1 MPNSQSRTAATS
13 SWDSIAYW
21 GDHESFSMSTNS
33 RGGSNTA
40 EDQGGT
46 TPAVAP
52 DETAR
57 IRDPSVASRTSNRS
71 RGSNQTNRSRR
82 SGRSS
87 GSREFHTPA
96 VGLLQQQQR
105 SPSTMSQGSRS
116 SVYRSGSTIRQG
128 MTSTG
133 SRRADPSAG
142 GSRRSRRS
150 FTSELLGAT
159 VRRAARSYRTELPP
173 LPPGHSR
180 HARVPDHARVPASPL
195 GSIIDFGGRD
205 DDESAGGSTIET
217 RESMAR
223 ESAASASETRQSM
236 AGGSAAS
243 ASKTR
248 QSMARESAVSA
259 ASDVGNANPEDLFN
273 VIFDRP
279 TARTNVDLV
288 GTSKVILPRDAR
300 GDKGTYTFHKNRG
313 FAIQGID
320 NKLGVPSYLHNDIFG
335 FKDNGDG
342 KDQKIQNQILIDQRK
357 MEKIV
362 EHCTEYDFAYVFNIY
377 PQADLNVDP
386 DEYVLSGGDFQDLFD
401 TSVTINMLKEYTE
414 ATYVD
419 ALMHQIN
426 LNRFSSDETSLE
438 WALAFLKNSV
448 TDDLHSQVAIEYN
461 DLPDVQQ
468 GPVMYLYLV
477 LQEVF
482 GSCRESVDSLQKFLK
497 HVKSKGVPAWK
508 GENVYVFSQVVKGAV
523 SKLEHEGQLHADA
536 LTDVME
542 GLCRCTVPEFKEV
555 MQKYKNDRAVFELEN
570 NVGDFMWDC
579 KSTKEEIFHILSIGV
594 KKYKSMAQA
603 KEWSVPSSKSRF
615 NASLTDGNQNDGKVD
630 CWNCNKRHKGGAKEC
645 RMPRDEEAIKR
656 NREAFLKK
664 KREAKAAKSIS
675 NSSSQSDY
683 KRTNDWSKPQAN
695 ESVRVINGVA
705 HCFCKLCGDDGMWV
719 KDHSKGY
726 HHKAQADD
734 WSLASLKELS
744 PKHPLFTFK
753 KTGGSSTSGG
763 SGGGGDTIQ
772 RAAVAAALKRIAE
785 TTQSE
790 EELGVC
796 KATATALSIKPDF

>member
-1 MPNSQSRTAATS
+1 MPNSQSRSAATS

-21 GDHESFSMSTNS
+21 GDHEDFSMSTNS
-33 RGGSNTA
+33 REGSNTA

-46 TPAVAP
+46 TPTVAP
-52 DETAR
+52 DEAAR
-57 IRDPSVASRTSNRS
+57 IRDPSVASRLSNRS
-71 RGSNQTNRSRR
+71 RGSNQTNRSGR

-87 GSREFHTPA
+87 SSREFHTPGA
-96 VGLLQQQQR
+96 GLLQQQQR
-105 SPSTMSQGSRS
+105 SPSTMSEGSRS
-116 SVYRSGSTIRQG
+116 SVYRSGSTRRQG
-128 MTSTG
+128 MSSTG
-133 SRRADPSAG
+133 SRRADPG
-142 GSRRSRRS
+142 GSRRSGRS

-159 VRRAARSYRTELPP
+159 VRRAARSYRTGLPP
-173 LPPGHSR
+173 RPPGHGR
-180 HARVPDHARVPASPL
+180 HAHVPESLL
-195 GSIIDFGGRD
+195 GSIVDTGGRD

-223 ESAASASETRQSM
+223 ESAVSAS
-236 AGGSAAS
+236 
-243 ASKTR
+243 
-248 QSMARESAVSA
+248 
-259 ASDVGNANPEDLFN
+259 VGDANPEDMFDL
-273 VIFDRP
+273 IFDRS
-279 TARTNVDLV
+279 TARTNVDLL

-300 GDKGTYTFHKNRG
+300 GDKGSYTYHKNRG
-313 FAIQGID
+313 YAIHGIA
-320 NKLGVPSYLHNDIFG
+320 NKLGVASYLHNDIFG

-342 KDQKIQNQILIDQRK
+342 KDQKYQNQILIDQRK
-357 MEKIV
+357 MEKV
-362 EHCTEYDFAYVFNIY
+362 DEHCTEYDFAHVFNIY
-377 PQADLNVDP
+377 PQVDLNVDP

-426 LNRFSSDETSLE
+426 LNRFSSDVTSLE

-448 TDDLHSQVAIEYN
+448 TDDLHSQVAMEYN

-497 HVKSKGVPAWK
+497 HVKAKGVPAWK
-508 GENVYVFSQVVKGAV
+508 GENVYVFSLVVKAAV

-555 MQKYKNDRAVFELEN
+555 MQKYKNDRVVFELEN

-594 KKYKSMAQA
+594 KKYKSLAQS
-603 KEWSVPSSKSRF
+603 KEWSVPSGKSRF
-615 NASLTDGNQNDGKVD
+615 NASLTDGNQNDGKID
-630 CWNCNKRHKGGAKEC
+630 CWNCGKKHKGGVKEC
-645 RMPRDEEAIKR
+645 RMPRDDAAIKR

-664 KREAKAAKSIS
+664 RREAKAANS
-675 NSSSQSDY
+675 NSSSSSQSDY
-683 KRTNDWSKPQAN
+683 KRTSDWSKPQAN
-695 ESVRVINGVA
+695 ESVRIINGVA
-705 HCFCKLCGDDGMWV
+705 HCHCKLCGDDGMWV

-753 KTGGSSTSGG
+753 KTGGSPASGG
-763 SGGGGDTIQ
+763 SGGGEDTIQ

-796 KATATALSIKPDF
+796 KAAAAALSLKPDF